1 MAFFVSIIYFNR
13 SYLKYINQ
21 YRDLPYFLLFL
32 RFYIMHRLRCF
43 FYRIITIMKVL
54 KFGGTSV
61 GSPDRIRGVKK
72 IIESQNSPCVI
83 VVSAIQGIT
92 DELKHVSELA
102 SAGNDEYIF
111 FLEKIIHKHS
121 EFIKQLI
128 KKARQDSILETI
140 QNIFNELRKTLSGIN
155 LLREL
160 SKHSLDQ
167 VLGIGEQLSS
177 LIMSYLI
184 EDSLYIDSR
193 DFIKTDSNFGFANVD
208 FEQSDNLIRKNI
220 INNGKHIIVPGF
232 IASNNR
238 NETTTLGRGGSD
250 YTASII
256 AAAINA
262 EVLEIWTDVDGFM
275 TADPRKVDK
284 AYAIEKLTYSEAI
297 ELSHFGAKVI
307 YTPTLRPVYN
317 KNIPIMVLNTFN
329 PGLKGTIISHKSSDD
344 NLSPIKGI
352 SSIDHIDLITLQGT
366 GMVGVTGTS
375 MRLFSALARR
385 DVNIILITQASS
397 EYSITFAISPSDSG
411 PAVEAINQE
420 FNREISLN
428 YELKVLLEKNLSI
441 IAIVGERM
449 KNTPGISATLFRS
462 LGRNGINVI
471 ATAQGS
477 SELNIS
483 VVIKNES
490 LKKALNVIHDGFFLS
505 RYKEMYLFIAGT
517 GLVGSS
523 LLKQIHKQH
532 STLLTEHNL
541 KVNLMGVINSRRMVL
556 DKKGISLENYRETLK
571 TEGEPGNISDFIQQM
586 TRFNL
591 RNSVFID
598 CTADENVATH
608 YDDILSSY
616 VSIVTANKIACSSEF
631 SYYQK
636 LRTIAN
642 ERGVRFMFETTVGA
656 GLPIIKTISDLV
668 VSGDKILKIE
678 AVLSGTMNFIFN
690 ELSPEMPLSNAI
702 RKAREKGYSEPDP
715 RVDLSG
721 TDVVRKILILAREAG
736 YPIEKDDVIVNK
748 FLPDECFEG
757 DLNDFFE
764 KVREHDSEFE
774 NKRKKLVAENKK
786 WRFFATMDHGKAR
799 VELLTIDSDHPSFNL
814 EGSNNIILLTT
825 DRYHELPMVIK
836 GYGAGA
842 EVTAA
847 GVFADLMRVVNV

>member
-1 MAFFVSIIYFNR
+1 
-13 SYLKYINQ
+13 
-21 YRDLPYFLLFL
+21 
-32 RFYIMHRLRCF
+32 
-43 FYRIITIMKVL
+43 MKVL

-61 GSPDRIRGVKK
+61 GSPERIRGVKK

-83 VVSAIQGIT
+83 VVSAFQGIT
-92 DELKHVSELA
+92 DELKNISELA
-102 SAGNDEYIF
+102 SARNDNYKIH
-111 FLEKIIHKHS
+111 LDKIIHKHT

-128 KKARQDSILETI
+128 AKNKQDAVLTETEK
-140 QNIFNELRKTLSGIN
+140 IFNNLRETLNGIY

-167 VLGIGEQLSS
+167 ALSAGELLSS
-177 LIMSYLI
+177 YIFSNLI
-184 EDSLYIDSR
+184 ENSQHIDSR
-193 DFIKTDSNFGFANVD
+193 CFIKTDSNFGFANVD
-208 FEQSDNLIRKNI
+208 FKLSDSLIRKDISGNR
-220 INNGKHIIVPGF
+220 KHIIVPGF
-232 IASNNR
+232 IASNMQ

-250 YTASII
+250 YTAAII
-256 AAAINA
+256 AAALDA

-275 TADPRKVDK
+275 TADPKKVEK
-284 AYAIEKLTYSEAI
+284 AYAIDCLTYSEAI

-307 YTPTLRPVYN
+307 YTPTLRPVYK
-317 KNIPIMVLNTFN
+317 KNIPILVLNTFN
-329 PGLKGTIISHKSSDD
+329 PEAKGTIISHKSSDH
-344 NLSPIKGI
+344 NISPIKGI

-375 MRLFSALARR
+375 MRLFGALAKQ
-385 DVNIILITQASS
+385 NINIVLITQASS
-397 EYSITFAISPSDSG
+397 EYSITFAVTPADSTL
-411 PAVEAINQE
+411 AANAIHEE
-420 FNREISLN
+420 FQKEIELN
-428 YELKVLLEKNLSI
+428 NELKILIEKNLSI

-449 KNTPGISATLFRS
+449 KNTPGISATLFTS

-523 LLKQIHKQH
+523 LLKQIQNQ
-532 STLLTEHNL
+532 SLTLLSEHNL
-541 KVNLMGVINSRRMVL
+541 KVNLIGVTNSKRML
-556 DKKGISLENYRETLK
+556 IDKKGISLENYRETLK
-571 TEGEPGNISDFIQQM
+571 TSGEKGDISDFIQQM
-586 TRFNL
+586 TRLNL

-598 CTADENVATH
+598 CTADENVASS
-608 YDDILSSY
+608 YGEILSNY
-616 VSIVTANKIACSSEF
+616 VSIVAANKIACSSEYK
-631 SYYQK
+631 YYQHLK
-636 LRTIAN
+636 SIAN
-642 ERGVRFMFETTVGA
+642 ERGVRFMYETTVGA
-656 GLPIIKTISDLV
+656 GLPIIKTISDLI

-690 ELSPEMPLSNAI
+690 EIGPKMPLSEAI
-702 RKAREKGYSEPDP
+702 KKAKEKGYSEPDP

-736 YPIEKDDVIVNK
+736 YTIEKEDVIINK
-748 FLPDECFEG
+748 FLPDECFKG

-764 KVREHDSEFE
+764 KVKEHDSEFE
-774 NKRKKLVAENKK
+774 NKRKVLVKQNKK
-786 WRFFATMDHGKAR
+786 WRFFATLDQGKAR
-799 VELLTIDSDHPSFNL
+799 VELLAIGSEHPSFNL
-814 EGSNNIILLTT
+814 EGSNNIIMLTT
-825 DRYHELPMVIK
+825 NRYHELPMVIK